1 MQVVLVFG
9 VLRFLGLA
17 GYLLQQVLLLVCE
30 IAGYGCLMYILVF
43 DSMWVLCFS
52 LELGS
57 SCLGQGFW

>member
-30 IAGYGCLMYILVF
+30 IAGYDFEVF
-43 DSMWVLCFS
+43 FGGVYGLCS
-52 LELGS
+52 L
-57 SCLGQGFW
+57 C